1 MKKHPYIVGLTGG
14 IGSGKST
21 VAAEFRLLGIHTVDA
36 DYASRAVVEPNM
48 PALTEI
54 AMHFGKD
61 IVLPNG
67 QLNRAKLR
75 EIIFADADQKTW
87 LEALLHPLISEWIIA
102 QLASASSEYV
112 ILESPLLFETDQH
125 LLVNT
130 VLLVDLPMDQQIER
144 ASSRDGNDK
153 QQIERIIASQMSR
166 QDKLNKANWVFDNAL
181 NQDTMKAR
189 IEGLHREF
197 MALAQSTN

>member
-166 QDKLNKANWVFDNAL
+166 QDKLNKANWVFDNTL

>member
-21 VAAEFRLLGIHTVDA
+21 VAAEFRHLGINTVDA

-48 PALTEI
+48 PALAEI
-54 AMHFGKD
+54 AAHFGKD
-61 IVLPNG
+61 IILPSG
-67 QLNRAKLR
+67 QLDRAKLR

-87 LEALLHPLISEWIIA
+87 LETLLHPLISKWIIA
-102 QLASASSEYV
+102 QLESADSPYV

-130 VLLVDLPMDQQIER
+130 VLLVDLPVNQQIDR
-144 ASSRDGNDK
+144 ASARDGNDK
-153 QQIERIIASQMSR
+153 QQIERIIASQMPR
-166 QDKLNKANWVFDNAL
+166 QEKVNRADWVFDNAL
-181 NQDTMKAR
+181 NQDTMAAR
-189 IEGLHREF
+189 IEGLHGKF
-197 MALAQSTN
+197 MTFAQPTN

>member
-87 LEALLHPLISEWIIA
+87 LEALLHPLISEWVIA

-130 VLLVDLPMDQQIER
+130 VLLVDLPVDQQIER

>member
-1 MKKHPYIVGLTGG
+1 MKKNPYIVGLTGG

-21 VAAEFRLLGIHTVDA
+21 VAAEFRHLGIHTVDA

-48 PALTEI
+48 PALAEI

-61 IVLPNG
+61 IILPSG
-67 QLNRAKLR
+67 QLDRAKLR

-87 LEALLHPLISEWIIA
+87 LETLLHPLISKWIIA
-102 QLASASSEYV
+102 QLESADSPYV

-130 VLLVDLPMDQQIER
+130 VLLVDLPVNQQIDR
-144 ASSRDGNDK
+144 ASARDGNDK
-153 QQIERIIASQMSR
+153 QQIERIIASQMPR
-166 QDKLNKANWVFDNAL
+166 QEKVNRADWVFDNAL
-181 NQDTMKAR
+181 NQDTMAAR
-189 IEGLHREF
+189 IEGLHRKF
-197 MALAQSTN
+197 MTFAQPTN

>member
-21 VAAEFRLLGIHTVDA
+21 VATEFRHLGIATVDA

-48 PALTEI
+48 PALTKI

-87 LEALLHPLISEWIIA
+87 LEALLHPLISEWVIA

-130 VLLVDLPMDQQIER
+130 VLLVDLPVDQQIER

-181 NQDTMKAR
+181 NQGTMKAR
-189 IEGLHREF
+189 IEGLHSEF

>member
-54 AMHFGKD
+54 AMHFGKE

>member
-1 MKKHPYIVGLTGG
+1 M
-14 IGSGKST
+14 
-21 VAAEFRLLGIHTVDA
+21 
-36 DYASRAVVEPNM
+36 
-48 PALTEI
+48 
-54 AMHFGKD
+54 
-61 IVLPNG
+61 
-67 QLNRAKLR
+67 
-75 EIIFADADQKTW
+75 
-87 LEALLHPLISEWIIA
+87 HPLISEWIIA